1 MIDLTSPENIDL
13 REKIVHID
21 LMIAET
27 QRKLQE
33 AKHAPWVVV
42 STIAAGAGGFF
53 AAGVAV
59 VKLLGH

>member
-1 MIDLTSPENIDL
+1 MSDFAAPDSVDL
-13 REKIVHID
+13 REKLAHID
-21 LMIAET
+21 LMLAET

-33 AKHAPWVVV
+33 ARHAPWVVA